1 MNAADRRRL
10 TPVLAIACAL
20 FALLLV
26 ALWAGAGRGVHWHD
40 NASPAQLPPLR
51 AAPPGPEVPPLQNFA
66 DVWERP
72 LFSPDRK
79 PIVGPADSGDGTNG
93 NNLDL
98 TGVILLPGL
107 RMALLRDR
115 ATGRTLR
122 VREGQS
128 DGGAT
133 VIEVKP
139 RSAVVEANGSRMEL
153 ALKPGPAPA
162 DSAGD
167 NPAAPGADMVESAP
181 EDTAARPQPP
191 QPASPVAAQARAR
204 MLKQQIEQRRR
215 QAEARARLQQ
225 QQQQRQPPPPQQQ
238 NQTQDPQQ
246 PE

>member
-10 TPVLAIACAL
+10 TPVLGIVCAL

-26 ALWAGAGRGVHWHD
+26 ALWAGAGRGVHWND
-40 NASPAQLPPLR
+40 NAAPGRLPPLR
-51 AAPPGPEVPPLQNFA
+51 AAPPGPEVPPLQDFA

-79 PIVGPADSGDGTNG
+79 PIVGPADSDGGANG

-115 ATGRTLR
+115 STGRTLR
-122 VREGQS
+122 IREGQS

-133 VIEVKP
+133 VIEIKP
-139 RSAVVEANGSRMEL
+139 RSAVVEAGGSRMEL
-153 ALKPGPAPA
+153 ALKPGAAPVA
-162 DSAGD
+162 NAGD
-167 NPAAPGADMVESAP
+167 NPAPAPGDDSVDSVSDDTGPPPPTAP
-181 EDTAARPQPP
+181 V
-191 QPASPVAAQARAR
+191 SPVADQARAR
-204 MLKQQIEQRRR
+204 MLKQRIEQQRR

-225 QQQQRQPPPPQQQ
+225 QQQHRPPPQQQ
-238 NQTQDPQQ
+238 DQTQDPQQ